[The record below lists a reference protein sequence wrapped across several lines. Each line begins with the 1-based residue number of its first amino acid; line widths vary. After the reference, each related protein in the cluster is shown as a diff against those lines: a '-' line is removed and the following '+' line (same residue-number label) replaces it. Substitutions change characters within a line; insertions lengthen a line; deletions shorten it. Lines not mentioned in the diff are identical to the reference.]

1 MGPFSILGK
10 GKTMSNTTLTPPLI
24 RRQSPNIA
32 DDLLSCDVR
41 AYLREVAFIACE
53 AATTLDPKVAK
64 LGLQLLARQA
74 RRLDALARSCQ

>member
-1 MGPFSILGK
+1 
-10 GKTMSNTTLTPPLI
+10 MSNTTLTPPTR

-41 AYLREVAFIACE
+41 AYLREVAFIARE
-53 AATTLDPKVAK
+53 AATTSDLEVAK

-74 RRLDALARSCQ
+74 DRLSALASSCQ